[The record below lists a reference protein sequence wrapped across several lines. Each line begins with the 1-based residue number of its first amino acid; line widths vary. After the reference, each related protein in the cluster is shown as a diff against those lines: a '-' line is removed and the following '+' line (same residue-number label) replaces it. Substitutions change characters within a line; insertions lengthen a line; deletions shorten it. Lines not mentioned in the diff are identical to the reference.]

1 MSPKPKKPKR
11 RQQTRFELLP
21 EALPA
26 LAKCYG
32 LMVAEAGQTP
42 FPKRNQVIA
51 WALRKCAAEAE
62 RG

>member
-1 MSPKPKKPKR
+1 MTPKKTKPKR

-32 LMVAEAGQTP
+32 LMVAEGQNQ

-51 WALRKCAAEAE
+51 WALRKCAAEAGE
-62 RG
+62 G